1 MAARVCPYCRELN
14 GVSEPRC
21 HRCGRRLP
29 GPLTDGAFRLFR
41 DLFGVEAPVTRVIL
55 FLELAVFAL
64 CVLVNRDGLPFWS
77 DSFKRSTLLRFGAL
91 IGNFGEVEPWRLV
104 SAVFVHANVL
114 HLVMNLWVFTDL
126 GRDLERE
133 IKGARLALVFVLSG
147 VFGFVASQL
156 WYAPHP
162 PLTMGASGAVF
173 GLIGAVVGTLL
184 GRRDPE
190 WKRALVRNI
199 VYALIL
205 SLLMPGV
212 NNAAHLGGLAAG
224 VGLGFLFQRER
235 ARFKLELPV
244 RVLAGVTIVLTV
256 ASVVLATQSPIWQ
269 VMRARELMYE

>member
-64 CVLVNRDGLPFWS
+64 CLLVNRDSLPIWS

-91 IGNFGEVEPWRLV
+91 IGNFGELEPWRLV
-104 SAVFVHANVL
+104 SAMFVHANVL

-126 GRDLERE
+126 GRELERE
-133 IKGARLALVFVLSG
+133 IKGARVALVFVLSG
-147 VFGFVASQL
+147 VFGFVVSQF

-190 WKRALVRNI
+190 WKRVLVRNI

-205 SLLMPGV
+205 SLLISGGSRPGWGS
-212 NNAAHLGGLAAG
+212 ASPFSASG
-224 VGLGFLFQRER
+224 
-235 ARFKLELPV
+235 
-244 RVLAGVTIVLTV
+244 RVSSWNCRCACWPG
-256 ASVVLATQSPIWQ
+256 SPFS
-269 VMRARELMYE
+269 

>member
-1 MAARVCPYCRELN
+1 MAARLCPYCRQLN
-14 GVSEPRC
+14 SVGEPRC
-21 HRCGRRLP
+21 HSCGRRLP
-29 GPLTDGAFRLFR
+29 GPVTDAAFGLYR
-41 DLFGVEAPVTRVIL
+41 DVLGVEAPMTRLIL

-64 CVLVNRDGLPFWS
+64 CLLVQRGIPPIWNDA
-77 DSFKRSTLLRFGAL
+77 FKGSTLLRFGAL
-91 IGNFGEVEPWRLV
+91 VGSFGEIESFRLV

-114 HLVMNLWVFTDL
+114 HLGMNLWVFTDL
-126 GRDLERE
+126 GRELERE
-133 IKGARLALVFVLSG
+133 LRGARLVLVFLLSG
-147 VFGFVASQL
+147 VLGFVTSQL

-173 GLIGAVVGTLL
+173 GLIGAVVGVLL

-224 VGLGFLFQRER
+224 VGLGFVFQREPR
-235 ARFKLELPV
+235 RLKLELPL
-244 RVLAGVTIVLTV
+244 RVLAGLALALTV
-256 ASVVLATQSPIWQ
+256 ATVVLATRSPLWQ